1 MQGTYTKYVLA
12 TLCSQF
18 LNRRNKV
25 ANVKESCFAVDASGL
40 VRGLRVEKRYFE
52 FKVVQRNELLISV
65 KAKAKEYIELLF

>member
-1 MQGTYTKYVLA
+1 M
-12 TLCSQF
+12 
-18 LNRRNKV
+18 

-52 FKVVQRNELLISV
+52 FRVVQRNELLISV